1 MTTTKKDLALEI
13 SERLGVKKQ
22 LAYEVVDTLF
32 KAMRESLISG
42 DRIEIRGFGVLGVKN
57 TKPKPAARNPR
68 TGEIV
73 YVPAR
78 KKSYFKAGVLIK
90 KRSTG
95 RSIQQIRWIPDRG
108 TDDEIS
114 GRFCRSGVAQGFNCQ
129 RNGRPHARIV
139 PQRVQK
145 AEPQRRNSAF
155 FVARNR
161 VRFSNP
167 RISLAVRR

>member
-1 MTTTKKDLALEI
+1 MTTTKKDLAIEI
-13 SERLGVKKQ
+13 SDKLGVKKQ

-32 KAMRESLISG
+32 KAMRESLIEG

-90 KRSTG
+90 KALHEPLSTLG
-95 RSIQQIRWIPDRG
+95 GDGEGTRPPPESGPDATATSQTPPPG
-108 TDDEIS
+108 SQTPPPPMPLQGGEADD
-114 GRFCRSGVAQGFNCQ
+114 Q
-129 RNGRPHARIV
+129 
-139 PQRVQK
+139 
-145 AEPQRRNSAF
+145 
-155 FVARNR
+155 
-161 VRFSNP
+161 
-167 RISLAVRR
+167 

>member
-13 SERLGVKKQ
+13 SDRLGVKKQ

-90 KRSTG
+90 KALHRPLDPTG
-95 RSIQQIRWIPDRG
+95 QKDSEPLRG
-108 TDDEIS
+108 
-114 GRFCRSGVAQGFNCQ
+114 
-129 RNGRPHARIV
+129 
-139 PQRVQK
+139 
-145 AEPQRRNSAF
+145 
-155 FVARNR
+155 
-161 VRFSNP
+161 
-167 RISLAVRR
+167 

>member
-13 SERLGVKKQ
+13 SERLGVRKQ
-22 LAYEVVDTLF
+22 MAYEVVDTLF
-32 KAMRESLISG
+32 KAMRESLIAG

-90 KRSTG
+90 KALHKPLNEDQAPNGTASAD
-95 RSIQQIRWIPDRG
+95 SNAPAAEQAPPQDRG
-108 TDDEIS
+108 TLGSVGDQE
-114 GRFCRSGVAQGFNCQ
+114 GGQ
-129 RNGRPHARIV
+129 
-139 PQRVQK
+139 
-145 AEPQRRNSAF
+145 
-155 FVARNR
+155 
-161 VRFSNP
+161 
-167 RISLAVRR
+167 